1 MRLTA
6 PTVLLLA
13 SAASLAS
20 LAGCSTT
27 PSKPSLMA
35 NMAKQDVTV
44 PQLRAI
50 DYEYAAR
57 FGHLVSTT
65 VLDIV
70 EASDRLE
77 VFEYAYQWQMWA
89 ASQARGASF
98 DRDPFAG
105 MIELWALAGQQRKHF
120 TDGGGKDAFAGQ
132 QAMAVQTS
140 ERLEHDIRD
149 IASSVMEPEAFED
162 LSAKVDAWVDRNPI
176 EGRLFARPTARAD
189 LAALVPAEK
198 QGGLKAVGSIE
209 DQFRDLNDRLG
220 ILTTQLPSE
229 MRWQVE
235 YLTNSLFE
243 ERLADPVD
251 ELVVTLEN
259 VNGFLDQFESTVD
272 GQVSTL
278 LDAVE
283 SERLAVFEAIAEE
296 RAMILAAVEEE
307 RISVMDE
314 LDSQLVTVTG
324 SLNDV
329 GKGLIDHFFVRL
341 IEVLAVVGVATILTV
356 LLVLI
361 VLRKRRGSDD

>member
-1 MRLTA
+1 MGLF
-6 PTVLLLA
+6 
-13 SAASLAS
+13 AS

-27 PSKPSLMA
+27 PAKPSLMA
-35 NMAKQDVTV
+35 NMAQQDVTV
-44 PQLRAI
+44 PQLRAL

-57 FGHLVSTT
+57 FGQLVSTT

-70 EASDRLE
+70 EVSDELE
-77 VFEYAYQWQMWA
+77 VFDRAYQWQMWA
-89 ASQARGASF
+89 TAQARGASF

-105 MIELWALAGQQRKHF
+105 MLELWALAGQQRKHF
-120 TDGGGKDAFAGQ
+120 TEGGGKDAFAGQ

-140 ERLEHDIRD
+140 ERLERDIRE
-149 IASSVMEPEAFED
+149 IASSVMEPETFED

-176 EGRLFARPTARAD
+176 EGRLFMRPTARAD

-220 ILTTQLPSE
+220 ILTTQLPAE
-229 MRWQVE
+229 ARWQVE
-235 YLTNSLFE
+235 YVTNSLFE
-243 ERLADPVD
+243 ERLEAPID

-259 VNGFLDQFESTVD
+259 VNGFLDELDGMVD

-278 LDAVE
+278 LGAVE
-283 SERLAVFEAIAEE
+283 TERLAVFEAIAEE
-296 RAMILAAVEEE
+296 RAMVLTAVEQE
-307 RISVMDE
+307 RISVMNE
-314 LDSQLVTVTG
+314 LDSQLVTVTAK
-324 SLNDV
+324 LNDV

-356 LLVLI
+356 LLVLL
-361 VLRKRRGSDD
+361 VLRKRHSSDD